1 MKPIAEMIIATMVIG
16 LIGNGLV
23 MWRDQSIQDVNID
36 SNSSDIVELRA
47 EDKEQRTKINQIHWY
62 LIESKGVK
70 IPEEIR

>member
-1 MKPIAEMIIATMVIG
+1 MIIATMVIG